1 MQGDA
6 PYHVVLSKIGSLVAT
21 VPNPAILFQKA
32 CEYLVNQTES
42 SGAYFAMIGKSSSET
57 SVLASAGIPT
67 DFLQRLKLSVDP
79 DEPGGNG
86 LVGRVYRES
95 KPVGADDSQNDS
107 RFEEMHELLRIS
119 NIRSGIGIPL
129 FVDSKCCGVLVLV
142 SEKVGHYSAVVLK
155 LLEQMAEIL
164 AIGIDRAEQC
174 ERRARYQTLY
184 TIQSEVNKL
193 VARTPEPRELYQ
205 ETCRIVAKTSGVLW
219 ADIHV
224 PDTTGECL
232 WLVASSGPELDTKL
246 LEARKSNPL
255 STHAD
260 ALSGQGIAGTTFRA
274 GKTTLWA
281 DVPAEQ
287 EFELREILRR
297 QTATRSLLGVP
308 VLVDGNCRALLVLAS
323 TEPDFFDDELIAV
336 SEQVA
341 QSLSVALNAH
351 EQRFL
356 LEQIALT
363 DALTGL
369 SNRSQFS
376 HRLTTAMSRV
386 DQEGGKLIVALVNLD
401 GFHEINARFGRQ
413 VGDTLLRTVTTRL
426 AFVRNHTDTIARLDG
441 DEFAVLLLE
450 KQDGVSPEAVLSTLL
465 RAFDDAFQLGVDA
478 LNVHASVGTSTYP
491 DDGPTA
497 EDLMRRADLALLR
510 AKSAGG
516 GITERFTPSL
526 EEEFSKRSLLKTQ
539 LLEAIQQGEII
550 FHYQPVVELPW
561 GRVVGAEALA
571 RWAHPQDG
579 LLSPEEWIS
588 IVEENPQLIVALG
601 RHALAT
607 AVNQLSDWHTAD
619 NCIWL
624 AVNVGVHHLLSGSFF
639 EDLRGVLVQ
648 APHLATYLVIEI
660 TETALIEDFKKVASV
675 LARCRTLGVHI
686 ALDDFGTGQAS
697 LLYLQELPADHLK
710 IDRVFVSQMLSN
722 LRAFG
727 IVRATA
733 QVTRMLDMDVIA
745 EGVETETQGLRL
757 MGLGYRYAQGFAI
770 APPLPIPTFKEWQQ
784 QWVAPTAWKM
794 EEMPLFDTGQAEILA
809 CLVRHR
815 ERFQQLLDAE
825 KNDDNTAPDAILSW
839 SRICPLQEHS
849 SGCDVDTGYNSL
861 LEIDREIHELEI
873 QCAGQWR
880 DGSAP
885 KRDLIE
891 QFAKHMDVFE
901 RSVVEVLDA
910 PTRAAP

>member
-1 MQGDA
+1 M
-6 PYHVVLSKIGSLVAT
+6 VLSKIGSLVAT

-42 SGAYFAMIGKSSSET
+42 SGAYFAMIGKSSSEI
-57 SVLASAGIPT
+57 SILASAGIPT
-67 DFLQRLKLSVDP
+67 DFLQHLKLSVEP

-86 LVGRVYRES
+86 LVGRVYREG
-95 KPVGADDSQNDS
+95 KPLRAADSQNDS
-107 RFEEMHELLRIS
+107 RFEEMHDLLRIS

-129 FVDSKCCGVLVLV
+129 FVDSKCYGVLVLV
-142 SEKVGHYSAVVLK
+142 SEEVGHYSAVVLK

-164 AIGIDRAEQC
+164 AIGIDRAEQR
-174 ERRARYQTLY
+174 EHRARYQALY

-193 VARTPEPRELYQ
+193 VARTPEPQELYQ
-205 ETCRIVAKTSGVLW
+205 ETCRVVAKSSGVLW

-224 PDTTGECL
+224 LDATGECL
-232 WLVASSGPELDTKL
+232 WLVANSGPALDMKL

-260 ALSGQGIAGTTFRA
+260 VLSGQGIAGTTFRA
-274 GKTTLWA
+274 RKTTLWA
-281 DVPAEQ
+281 NVPTEQ
-287 EFELREILRR
+287 EFEPRTSLRR
-297 QTATRSLLGVP
+297 QLGTRSLLGIP
-308 VLVDGNCRALLVLAS
+308 ILVDENCRALLVLAS
-323 TEPDFFDDELIAV
+323 TEPDFFDDALIAL

-341 QSLSVALNAH
+341 ESLAIALKAH

-369 SNRSQFS
+369 SNRTQFS
-376 HRLTTAMSRV
+376 SRLATAMSHV
-386 DQEGGKLIVALVNLD
+386 DKEGGKLIVALINLD
-401 GFHEINARFGRQ
+401 GFHEINARIGRQ
-413 VGDTLLRTVTTRL
+413 SGDALLRAVATRL
-426 AFVRNHTDTIARLDG
+426 AFVRNHADAIARLDG

-450 KQDGVSPEAVLSTLL
+450 KRDGVSPEAVLSTLL
-465 RAFDDAFQLGVDA
+465 RAFDDTFQLGEDA
-478 LNVHASVGTSTYP
+478 LEVHASLGTSTYP

-510 AKSAGG
+510 AKSTGG
-516 GITERFTPSL
+516 GVAERFTSSL

-550 FHYQPVVELPW
+550 FHYQPVVELPG

-571 RWAHPQDG
+571 RWAHPRDG
-579 LLSPEEWIS
+579 LLSPEQWITV
-588 IVEENPQLIVALG
+588 VEENPQLIVALG

-607 AVNQLSDWHTAD
+607 AVHQLGDWHAAD
-619 NCIWL
+619 NYIWL

-648 APHLATYLVIEI
+648 VPQLAAYLVIEI
-660 TETALIEDFKKVASV
+660 TETALIEDFKKVATV

-697 LLYLQELPADHLK
+697 LRYLQELPADHLK
-710 IDRVFVSQMLSN
+710 IDRVFVSQMLTN

-733 QVTRMLDMDVIA
+733 QVTRMLDMDTIA
-745 EGVETETQGLRL
+745 EGVETETHGLRL

-770 APPLPIPTFKEWQQ
+770 APPLPIPTFNEWQQ
-784 QWVAPTAWKM
+784 QWVAPPAWGM
-794 EEMPLFDTGQAEILA
+794 EEMPLFDTGQTEILA

-839 SRICPLQEHS
+839 SRICPLQEHG
-849 SGCDVDTGYNSL
+849 SGCAADAGYNSL
-861 LEIDREIHELEI
+861 VEIDRKIHELEI
-873 QCAGQWR
+873 QCARQWR

-885 KRDLIE
+885 RSDLLE
-891 QFAKHMDVFE
+891 QFAKHLGVFE
-901 RSVVEVLDA
+901 RAVLEVLDT
-910 PTRAAP
+910 PPGQHHS